1 MTSDVEQLEKLNAPL
16 TKDFATDII
25 LFSLPPSFKPFIVNY
40 HMLGMDKS
48 LQELQGMLRVADDD
62 MKKTSSV
69 LMIREGG
76 KKIKKAPKKV
86 APKYKGKGKKILKP
100 NPPPKAKI
108 PASAECFYCRVK
120 GHWKRNC
127 PTFLADLKSGKV
139 SKPSSSGIFVVEV
152 NVVSSINDWV
162 LDTGS
167 CVHICSNMQALK
179 NRRKLRNKEIQL
191 QVGNGALVAAVTVGS
206 IKLYLPNG
214 LVMELENVYFVPSIS
229 KNIISVSCLEANGFS
244 FVIKDNK
251 CSIYKDEL
259 YYGSSCMMNG
269 LYVMEMEKPV
279 FNINKRLKT
288 SHESTTYM
296 WHCRLG
302 HINEKR
308 IKKLHK
314 SGLLGKFDLESIDT
328 CESCLRGK
336 MTKAPFSKKGER
348 ASDLLGLIHTDV
360 CGPMSTCARNGYSY
374 FITFTDDCSRYGYV
388 YLMRHKSES
397 FERFKEFKAEVENQ
411 LNKSIKAL
419 RSDRGGE
426 YLSLEFIAYLK
437 ECGIVS
443 QLTPPGT
450 PQWNGVSERRNR
462 TLLDMVRSMMSNA
475 TLPKLFWGHALETAA
490 RTINMV
496 PSKSVEKTPYEL
508 WFGKAP
514 NMSYLKIW
522 GCEVFVKRPT
532 SGKLDPKADKCFFVG
547 YPKETKGYYFY
558 YQSENKIVVSR
569 FGTFLESKFLEK
581 GSSGSNVIL
590 EEIQDTSHNMPD
602 SGHINPP
609 LDTSVDEHLEGPIP
623 QVAVEEVPVP
633 SSSASTQVEVEQSP
647 HNIVDGVQQPEERV
661 LRRSTRAV
669 HAPERYLGLHEVSVF
684 DTEDL

>member
-1 MTSDVEQLEKLNAPL
+1 
-16 TKDFATDII
+16 
-25 LFSLPPSFKPFIVNY
+25 
-40 HMLGMDKS
+40 
-48 LQELQGMLRVADDD
+48 
-62 MKKTSSV
+62 
-69 LMIREGG
+69 
-76 KKIKKAPKKV
+76 
-86 APKYKGKGKKILKP
+86 
-100 NPPPKAKI
+100 
-108 PASAECFYCRVK
+108 
-120 GHWKRNC
+120 
-127 PTFLADLKSGKV
+127 
-139 SKPSSSGIFVVEV
+139 
-152 NVVSSINDWV
+152 
-162 LDTGS
+162 
-167 CVHICSNMQALK
+167 
-179 NRRKLRNKEIQL
+179 
-191 QVGNGALVAAVTVGS
+191 
-206 IKLYLPNG
+206 
-214 LVMELENVYFVPSIS
+214 
-229 KNIISVSCLEANGFS
+229 
-244 FVIKDNK
+244 
-251 CSIYKDEL
+251 
-259 YYGSSCMMNG
+259 MMNG
-269 LYVMEMEKPV
+269 LYIMEMQKPV

-336 MTKAPFSKKGER
+336 MTKAPFSKRGER
-348 ASDLLGLIHTDV
+348 SSDLLGLIHTDV
-360 CGPMSTCARNGYSY
+360 CGPMSTCARNGCSN
-374 FITFTDDCSRYGYV
+374 FITFTDDFSRYGYL

-475 TLPKLFWGHALETAA
+475 TLPKSFWGHALETAA

-590 EEIQDTSHNMPD
+590 EEIQDTSHNMTESD
-602 SGHINPP
+602 HINPP

-633 SSSASTQVEVEQSP
+633 SSSTSTQVEVEQSP
-647 HNIVDGVQQPEERV
+647 HNVVDGVQQPEERV
-661 LRRSTRAV
+661 LHRSMRAV
-669 HAPERYLGLHEVSVF
+669 HAPERYMGLQEV
-684 DTEDL
+684 

>member
-1 MTSDVEQLEKLNAPL
+1 MTE
-16 TKDFATDII
+16 
-25 LFSLPPSFKPFIVNY
+25 
-40 HMLGMDKS
+40 
-48 LQELQGMLRVADDD
+48 
-62 MKKTSSV
+62 
-69 LMIREGG
+69 
-76 KKIKKAPKKV
+76 
-86 APKYKGKGKKILKP
+86 
-100 NPPPKAKI
+100 
-108 PASAECFYCRVK
+108 
-120 GHWKRNC
+120 
-127 PTFLADLKSGKV
+127 
-139 SKPSSSGIFVVEV
+139 
-152 NVVSSINDWV
+152 
-162 LDTGS
+162 
-167 CVHICSNMQALK
+167 
-179 NRRKLRNKEIQL
+179 
-191 QVGNGALVAAVTVGS
+191 
-206 IKLYLPNG
+206 
-214 LVMELENVYFVPSIS
+214 
-229 KNIISVSCLEANGFS
+229 
-244 FVIKDNK
+244 
-251 CSIYKDEL
+251 
-259 YYGSSCMMNG
+259 
-269 LYVMEMEKPV
+269 
-279 FNINKRLKT
+279 
-288 SHESTTYM
+288 
-296 WHCRLG
+296 
-302 HINEKR
+302 
-308 IKKLHK
+308 
-314 SGLLGKFDLESIDT
+314 
-328 CESCLRGK
+328 
-336 MTKAPFSKKGER
+336 APFSKRGER
-348 ASDLLGLIHTDV
+348 TSNLLDLIHSNV
-360 CGPMSTCARNGYSY
+360 CGPMSTCAINGCSY
-374 FITFTDDCSRYGYV
+374 FITFTDDYSRYGYV

-397 FERFKEFKAEVENQ
+397 FEKFKEFKAEVENQ

-475 TLPKLFWGHALETAA
+475 TLPKSFWGHALETAA

-514 NMSYLKIW
+514 KMSYLKIW

-532 SGKLDPKADKCFFVG
+532 SDKLDPKADKCFFVG

-590 EEIQDTSHNMPD
+590 EEIQDTSHNMTESD
-602 SGHINPP
+602 HINPP

-647 HNIVDGVQQPEERV
+647 HDVVDRVQQPEERV

-684 DTEDL
+684 DTEDPLTYAEAMDRPDSDKWLEAMRSEIQSMYDNTVWNLVIPLDGVKPIANKWVFKRKTDMDDNMTIYKARLVAKMFQINSRN